1 MVLARS
7 AATLAFIS
15 AFAAPFSA
23 LGQAAD
29 MSPTLLVE
37 SLPSDNPD
45 YRRMILVRYLS
56 GDRVTAAYK
65 AYNRTEFI
73 QIAPALPAQDVLTCT
88 QSGGSTLAQIR
99 DFETAEARRQTSG
112 QTPEQRSFCIKNVPN
127 WEAGA
132 KKTWLDPIFDGLP
145 HAAILNN

>member
-1 MVLARS
+1 MILARS
-7 AATLAFIS
+7 AAALALLAAAALPVS
-15 AFAAPFSA
+15 A
-23 LGQAAD
+23 QAQD
-29 MSPTLLVE
+29 MSPTLLVD

-73 QIAPALPAQDVLTCT
+73 QVQPSLPAQAVLACT
-88 QSGGSTLAQIR
+88 QSGGSTLAEIR
-99 DFETAEARRQTSG
+99 AFEAAEANRARAG
-112 QTPEQRSFCIKNVPN
+112 QAPEQRGFCIKNVAN
-127 WEAGA
+127 WEAGNR
-132 KKTWLDPIFDGLP
+132 KTWLDPIFEGLP